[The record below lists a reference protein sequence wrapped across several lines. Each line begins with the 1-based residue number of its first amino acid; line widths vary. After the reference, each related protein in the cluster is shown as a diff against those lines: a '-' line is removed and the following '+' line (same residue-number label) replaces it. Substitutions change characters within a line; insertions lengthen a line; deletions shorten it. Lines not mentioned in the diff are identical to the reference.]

1 MRKLL
6 HSLQEIIQPVKNYID
21 LQKKFF
27 LNILNVDYIATN
39 NLKLGKRHFYYGS
52 ISDAMM
58 RFKGVSFLTPKNA
71 EAYYYLGRCQLIREN
86 QQQATESFQKCLEI
100 NSQFSQAKYFLS
112 KIQSPDRIR
121 QVNTEFLKETLDYV
135 AKDYAIIQKENG
147 YQGDSFT
154 YSLLKNHL
162 TKENNPTTANL
173 LEIGCAGGLNTRKLK
188 EKLMVKN
195 AIGIDI
201 SQKIVETLER
211 EVYNDELLYSE
222 LICSNAEEI
231 IPKYKQQFNI
241 VLAINFLQRYSS
253 VDHLFRAISQSLKED
268 GYFIATFYPTQPQR
282 WLFNAKQDR
291 FEHLASYIK
300 EEAKRYGLNWLENRK
315 ASYYLNSDEEVMFFI
330 CQKQALTSPTVAKK
344 PQAETK

>member
-1 MRKLL
+1 MKKLL
-6 HSLQEIIQPVKNYID
+6 HSLQEIIQPIRNYIN

-27 LNILNVDYIATN
+27 LNILNVNYIATN
-39 NLKLGKRHFYYGS
+39 NLTLGKRHFYYGS
-52 ISDAMM
+52 ISDAIM
-58 RFKGVSFLTPKNA
+58 RFKGVIFLTPKNA
-71 EAYYYLGRCQLIREN
+71 EAYYFLGRCQLIREN
-86 QQQATESFQKCLEI
+86 QEQATESFQKCLEI

-112 KIQSPDRIR
+112 KMQSPDRIR
-121 QVNTEFLKETLDYV
+121 QVNAELLKETLDYI
-135 AKDYAIIQKENG
+135 AKDYAAIQKENE
-147 YQGDSFT
+147 YQGDKFA
-154 YSLLKNHL
+154 YSLLNNHL
-162 TKENNPTTANL
+162 TKESNTDKASL

-188 EKLMVKN
+188 EKSIVKN

-201 SQKIVETLER
+201 SQKIIETLER

-222 LICSNAEEI
+222 LICGNADEI

-253 VDHLFRAISQSLKED
+253 VDQLFCAVSQSLKEN
-268 GYFIATFYPTQPQR
+268 GYFIATFSPTQPQR

-291 FEHLASYIK
+291 FEHLPSYIK

-315 ASYYLNSDEEVMFFI
+315 ASYYLNSDDEVMFFI
-330 CQKQALTSPTVAKK
+330 CQKQPLNTPTVAKK